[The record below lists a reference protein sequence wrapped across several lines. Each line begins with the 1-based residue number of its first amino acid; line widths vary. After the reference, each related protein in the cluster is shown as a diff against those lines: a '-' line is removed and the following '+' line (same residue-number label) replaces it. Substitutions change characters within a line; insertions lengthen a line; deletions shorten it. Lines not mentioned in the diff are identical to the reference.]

1 MSVTKVW
8 TDGWTDNVIVIYNS
22 NFIIF
27 GLTRLVLKPTIY
39 RTQGEHAN
47 YYTTDAVNNWLETF
61 EMKED
66 KDISFFTQ
74 DK

>member
-1 MSVTKVW
+1 MWSSCYVKVK
-8 TDGWTDNVIVIYNS
+8 TGYNT

-27 GLTRLVLKPTIY
+27 RLTRLVLEPTIY
-39 RTQGEHAN
+39 RTQGEQAN